1 MLGFGHT
8 AVLNIGQL
16 LLCCCQ
22 KISSSIKSC
31 AQEGVRVEPIIS
43 QKPEDKPENTSPEK
57 QNAGLLWTLSFPWD
71 TCLHS
76 VDTCQL
82 PVRSSEP
89 TGAALSRPHP
99 AGICQA
105 SLPQTSSISNP
116 WKRLCGP
123 SSPTHGSSQLA
134 LRGTP

>member
-16 LLCCCQ
+16 LLCCCR
-22 KISSSIKSC
+22 KISSSIESC
-31 AQEGVRVEPIIS
+31 APEGVHVEPIIS

-57 QNAGLLWTLSFPWD
+57 QNAGLLCTLSFPWD

-82 PVRSSEP
+82 PVRSAEP
-89 TGAALSRPHP
+89 TGAARASVAEPPAPSRSLPGLLAATLRHFQP
-99 AGICQA
+99 LEA
-105 SLPQTSSISNP
+105 SLWPVLPHT
-116 WKRLCGP
+116 R
-123 SSPTHGSSQLA
+123 
-134 LRGTP
+134 